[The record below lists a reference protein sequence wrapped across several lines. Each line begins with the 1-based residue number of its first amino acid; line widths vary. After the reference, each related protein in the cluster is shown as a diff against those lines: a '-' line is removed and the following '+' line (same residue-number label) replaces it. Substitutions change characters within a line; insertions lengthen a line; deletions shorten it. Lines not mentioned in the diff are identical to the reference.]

1 VLAPRKNKNGTR
13 TPVHH
18 TNSVH
23 THHPLELDGVLS
35 PNPQP
40 TRHAPQVQG
49 DGTSASPP
57 RVLVRR
63 GGCGPSS
70 LQGGSLLRGT
80 AARAPRRPSLNIDHG
95 FRCRARLCKTSGT
108 GPTSSN
114 GTTARPQP
122 GTTPC
127 AAAPPSRPS
136 GSLDCSVSRID
147 SEHLRN
153 SAGELYGLG
162 RRMRYGVPPPEVLS
176 GILLRSA
183 LPENDLNLARMV
195 ISDGDCLPLCHVPG
209 GPCSLSLS
217 LSLV

>member
-1 VLAPRKNKNGTR
+1 VHHRHEVSYDVGDVVQARSKEGRYSEAPQLALLAAPRSTL
-13 TPVHH
+13 T
-18 TNSVH
+18 T
-23 THHPLELDGVLS
+23 
-35 PNPQP
+35 
-40 TRHAPQVQG
+40 
-49 DGTSASPP
+49 ASGAGHDCARPRGRDLPP
-57 RVLVRR
+57 RMERR
-63 GGCGPSS
+63 RDPN
-70 LQGGSLLRGT
+70 Q
-80 AARAPRRPSLNIDHG
+80 APP
-95 FRCRARLCKTSGT
+95 
-108 GPTSSN
+108 
-114 GTTARPQP
+114 
-122 GTTPC
+122 PC

-209 GPCSLSLS
+209 WPCSLSLS
-217 LSLV
+217 LWYDELSNPTCDSGMSCILCGEFLHN